1 MDAQS
6 NMLSTEVTK
15 RALKDR
21 CDHGG
26 FMRMKSPMW
35 ILLGVSLTCTGLV
48 RAEEQ
53 KIVGFK
59 DTPILPGTRFHVHDP
74 DRPQP
79 PVIQTAGAVVISPPS
94 DAIVLFDGK
103 TLDAWKVKDGPA
115 PWEVRDGVMVAK
127 GKDIQTK
134 EEFGAIQLHLEWR
147 LPAERKVNGQG
158 GGNSG
163 VFLMGLYEVQVLQ
176 SNKNLTYPDG
186 MAASLYGQQPPLAN
200 ATSPQG
206 EWNSYDITF
215 VPPVYQDG
223 KLQTPAKVTVIHNG
237 VVVQNGE
244 SFHGVSGYR
253 KLSRYPDTHPEKGPI
268 RLQFHGD
275 PIEFRN
281 MWVRPLTSRPE

>member
-1 MDAQS
+1 MKWNTWSLFGGCLLVFGTAQ
-6 NMLSTEVTK
+6 
-15 RALKDR
+15 
-21 CDHGG
+21 
-26 FMRMKSPMW
+26 
-35 ILLGVSLTCTGLV
+35 
-48 RAEEQ
+48 AEE
-53 KIVGFK
+53 KPLGFK
-59 DTPILPGTRFHVHDP
+59 DTPIIPGTNFHVHDG

-79 PVIQTAGAVVISPPS
+79 RVVETAGAVVIQPPS
-94 DAIVLFDGK
+94 DAIILFDGK
-103 TLDAWKVKDGPA
+103 NLDGWKTKDAPA

-127 GKDIQTK
+127 GKDITTK

-147 LPAERKVNGQG
+147 LPADRKVNGQG

-176 SNKNLTYPDG
+176 SHNNKTYPDG
-186 MAASLYGQQPPLAN
+186 QAASLYGQQPPLVN

-215 VPPVYQDG
+215 VPPVYADG

-244 SFHGVSGYR
+244 AFLGQSTYR
-253 KLSRYPDTHPEKGPI
+253 KLAVYPEASHPEKGPI

-281 MWVRPLTSRPE
+281 MWVRPLGERDK